1 MDCLNVYSLKGC
13 IYSHSLEQLLNNNKI
28 KYNLNKV
35 NLENK
40 SKVKEKNKMST
51 FPQVFL
57 NSKNVNYKVG
67 GFDDVNY
74 ILNEINT
81 KNNLDLVIKNINFK
95 TNLDKKRSIRLINLL
110 I

>member
-1 MDCLNVYSLKGC
+1 MDCLNIYSLDGC
-13 IYSHSLEQLLNNNKI
+13 YYSQSLEELLNSNKI
-28 KYNLNKV
+28 KYNLNRV

-40 SKVKEKNKMST
+40 SKIKEKNKMST

-57 NSKNVNYKVG
+57 NSKNVDYKVG

-74 ILNEINT
+74 ILNEIKT
-81 KNNLDLVIKNINFK
+81 KNNLDLIIKNVNFK

>member
-1 MDCLNVYSLKGC
+1 MDCLNIYSLDGC
-13 IYSHSLEQLLNNNKI
+13 YYSQSLEELLNSNKI
-28 KYNLNKV
+28 KYNLNRV

-40 SKVKEKNKMST
+40 SKIKEKNKMST

-74 ILNEINT
+74 ILDEIKT
-81 KNNLDLVIKNINFK
+81 KNNLDLIIKNVNFK